1 MKFIDRRAELAYL
14 DEAKLLSAS
23 KLFSV
28 SVSGLRRVGKTRLIL
43 EFMKNTGGGIYFFVN
58 KEKTSESL
66 LKEYEE
72 SVKASGLL
80 TEMESLKGW
89 DDFFKVLFERYKGV
103 VVFDEFQNFIY
114 LEKRVCGILQKYM
127 DLNENH
133 VGPLFIFSGSTLGLI
148 KKLFSDAKEPLY
160 GRIKRQLRL
169 KPLALSDVVSMC
181 GELGITD
188 TSEIVGLYSV
198 FGGFPRY
205 YVAIEDEGLKGKT
218 FGEILDRFFFME
230 NAIFENEVAT
240 ILSLEFGKRS
250 GKYYDILAAIAS
262 GCTRMSEVASFL
274 GKKETAITR
283 QVNELV
289 HHFEIVGVERQAVGN
304 KKLLFI
310 NHPLI
315 NFWFRFFYKNLSD
328 YGRRAPEFI
337 EKVKKETNGYVGR
350 RFEQVCRELL
360 TSGRIVLPFK
370 FETIGRDWG
379 KMPDRPKGENQY
391 EIDIVALKTRT
402 KEILFC
408 ECKWQENV
416 DATAIFGELGEK
428 ARCVQWNQ
436 GGRKEYYAIF
446 AKSFRQKKMT
456 LPKNL
461 LLFDLDDLKKSVLP
475 KQ

>member
-14 DEAKLLSAS
+14 DEASLLSAS

-43 EFMKNTGGGIYFFVN
+43 EFMKKKGGIYFFVN

-72 SVKASGLL
+72 SVRASGLL
-80 TEMESLKGW
+80 TELESLKNWEG
-89 DDFFKVLFERYKGV
+89 FFGLLFERYKGA
-103 VVFDEFQNFIY
+103 VVFDEFQNFVY
-114 LEKRVCGILQKYM
+114 VEPAVFGILQKYM

-133 VGPLFIFSGSTLGLI
+133 VGPLFIFSGSNTGLI

-181 GELGITD
+181 RELGITD
-188 TSEIVGLYSV
+188 TSEIVGLYSI

-205 YVAIEDEGLKGKT
+205 YVAIEDENLKGKN

-250 GKYYDILAAIAS
+250 GKYYDILSAIAN

-289 HHFEIVGVERQAVGN
+289 HYFEIVGVERQATGN

-310 NHPLI
+310 NHPLM

-337 EKVKKETNGYVGR
+337 EKVKRETNGYVVR
-350 RFEQVCRELL
+350 RFEEVCRELL
-360 TSGRIVLPFK
+360 TSGKMTLPFK
-370 FETIGRDWG
+370 FDTIGKEWG

-391 EIDIVALKTRT
+391 EIDIVALENQTR
-402 KEILFC
+402 EILFC

-416 DATAIFGELGEK
+416 DAKAIFGELSEK

-436 GGRKEYYAIF
+436 SRRKEHYAIF
-446 AKSFRQKKMT
+446 AKSFRPRNAMAQ
-456 LPKNL
+456 KNL
-461 LLFDLDDLKKSVLP
+461 LLFGLSDLKSLLFHR
-475 KQ
+475 